1 MNTAPASSSVQSL
14 LECYLRAKD
23 LNHPELISECF
34 SPDAELSFSIATD
47 DIDFPRRVVGA
58 PAIAK
63 TLVADFGERFERCRT
78 YYVCAEP
85 QVDESGACVMPWL
98 VVMRQK
104 DNGSLRIGKGVYQW
118 RFGHEAGGADAIARL
133 HIHIE
138 RMDAVLDPD
147 AAKLNAMQGSLPY
160 PWLPPASLRDGVAN
174 FIATCSDA
182 AFALP
187 FQQPA
192 AFNGAPQEPDCAC

>member
-1 MNTAPASSSVQSL
+1 MNTAPPSSSARSL

-104 DNGSLRIGKGVYQW
+104 DDRVAADRKGCVSMALRT
-118 RFGHEAGGADAIARL
+118 RGGRRRCHRQTA
-133 HIHIE
+133 H
-138 RMDAVLDPD
+138 
-147 AAKLNAMQGSLPY
+147 SY
-160 PWLPPASLRDGVAN
+160 
-174 FIATCSDA
+174 
-182 AFALP
+182 
-187 FQQPA
+187 
-192 AFNGAPQEPDCAC
+192 

>member
-1 MNTAPASSSVQSL
+1 MKTSPSSSARSL
-14 LECYLRAKD
+14 LEGYLRAKD
-23 LNHPELISECF
+23 LNHPALISECF
-34 SPDAELSFSIATD
+34 SPNAELTFSIATD
-47 DIDFPRRVVGA
+47 DIDFPRLVVGA

-63 TLVADFGERFERCRT
+63 TLVADFGECFERCRT
-78 YYVCAEP
+78 YYVCTEP

-104 DNGSLRIGKGVYQW
+104 DTGLLRIGKGVYQW
-118 RFGHEAGGADAIARL
+118 RFGHEAGGAYAIARL

-138 RMDAVLDPD
+138 RMDAVPDPD
-147 AAKLNAMQGSLPY
+147 AAKLSALQGSLSY
-160 PWLPPASLRDGVAN
+160 PWLPPVALRDGVAN

-182 AFALP
+182 EFALP

-192 AFNGAPQEPDCAC
+192 AFNGAS